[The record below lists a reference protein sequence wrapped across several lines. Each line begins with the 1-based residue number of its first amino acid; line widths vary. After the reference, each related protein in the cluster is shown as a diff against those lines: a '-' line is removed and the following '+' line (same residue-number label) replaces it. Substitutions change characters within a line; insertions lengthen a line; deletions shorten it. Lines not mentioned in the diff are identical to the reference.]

1 MVEFIKNLKE
11 KQKIKRRLEITQQAE
26 DTICLSDFNN
36 QVYIAYNGTPL
47 VVVEDSWKSQEI
59 IQELHKLRD
68 NFISARLKEYK
79 IES

>member
-11 KQKIKRRLEITQQAE
+11 RQKIKRKLEITQQAE

>member
-68 NFISARLKEYK
+68 NFISARLKECK

>member
-11 KQKIKRRLEITQQAE
+11 KQKIKRKLEITQQAE

-59 IQELHKLRD
+59 IQELNKLRD

>member
-11 KQKIKRRLEITQQAE
+11 KQKIKRKLEITQQAE

-47 VVVEDSWKSQEI
+47 IVVEDSWKSQEI

>member
-1 MVEFIKNLKE
+1 MMEFIKNLKE
-11 KQKIKRRLEITQQAE
+11 KQKIKRKLEITQQAE

>member
-11 KQKIKRRLEITQQAE
+11 KQKIKRKLEITQQAE
-26 DTICLSDFNN
+26 DTICLSDCNN

>member
-11 KQKIKRRLEITQQAE
+11 KQKIKRKLEITQQAE

-59 IQELHKLRD
+59 IQKLHKLRD

>member
-11 KQKIKRRLEITQQAE
+11 KQKIKRRLEIKQQAE

>member
-11 KQKIKRRLEITQQAE
+11 KQKIKRKLEITQQAE
-26 DTICLSDFNN
+26 NTICLSDFNN

>member
-11 KQKIKRRLEITQQAE
+11 KQKIKRKLEITQQAE

>member
-11 KQKIKRRLEITQQAE
+11 KQKIKRKLEIAQQAE

>member
-11 KQKIKRRLEITQQAE
+11 KQKIKRKLEITQQAE
-26 DTICLSDFNN
+26 YTICLSDFNN

-79 IES
+79 IKS

>member
-11 KQKIKRRLEITQQAE
+11 KQKIKRRLEIKQQAE

-59 IQELHKLRD
+59 IQELNKLRD

>member
-11 KQKIKRRLEITQQAE
+11 KQKIKRKLEITQQAE

-79 IES
+79 IKS